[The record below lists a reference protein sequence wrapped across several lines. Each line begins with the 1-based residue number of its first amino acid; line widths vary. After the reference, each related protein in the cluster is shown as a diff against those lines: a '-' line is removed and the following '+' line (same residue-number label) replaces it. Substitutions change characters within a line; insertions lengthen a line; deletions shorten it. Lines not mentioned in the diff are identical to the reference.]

1 MDRFIRR
8 ENITLFRRRLAEAT
22 TEEQRKVILQL
33 LAEEEAKDG
42 ILRAGQGDERRKTKD
57 ASIEPTPVTSPSR

>member
-8 ENITLFRRRLAEAT
+8 ENITLFRRRLAEAN

-33 LAEEEAKDG
+33 LAQEEAKDG
-42 ILRAGQGDERRKTKD
+42 ILRDGHDAETRKRKN
-57 ASIEPTPVTSPSR
+57 ASVEPTP

>member
-8 ENITLFRRRLAEAT
+8 ENIMLFRRRLAEAT

-42 ILRAGQGDERRKTKD
+42 ILRNGQDEETRKTKN
-57 ASIEPTPVTSPSR
+57 ASFEPTP